1 VVGVPQRPSRRL
13 ALAGISLLTGAA
25 AVSGCGPIRSGA
37 AAVVGDTRIS
47 TDQVTRSADELTR
60 EADQVNRSGAIEA
73 SLTYLVQTRV
83 MTDIAQRQQPPITV
97 TDADVAQLRQRLL
110 AQVGGADA
118 LNAAFLQERV
128 PSNEQDAYLRLLLLR
143 QKVGQRI
150 DPAGAAD
157 GSNQA
162 AVDKLVAQ
170 ASKRLH
176 VAVNPRFGRWDAS
189 KGLVEQVSSGGL
201 ATGPSPSPSTLGLG

>member
-1 VVGVPQRPSRRL
+1 MPQRPSRRL
-13 ALAGISLLTGAA
+13 ALAGIALLTGAA

-60 EADQVNRSGAIEA
+60 EAQQVNRAGAIQA
-73 SLTYLVQTRV
+73 SLTYLVQTQV
-83 MTDIAQRQQPPITV
+83 MTDVAQRQQPPITV
-97 TDADVAQLRQRLL
+97 NDGEVAQLRQRLL

-118 LNAAFLQERV
+118 LNSAFLQQRV
-128 PSNEQDAYLRLLLLR
+128 PSSEQDAYLRLLLLR
-143 QKVGQRI
+143 QKVGQRV
-150 DPAGAAD
+150 DPAGVAD

-176 VAVNPRFGRWDAS
+176 VAVNPRFGRWDAA

-201 ATGPSPSPSTLGLG
+201 ATAASPSPSTLGFG